1 MKQFTYRL
9 EIDTNKFIETHQA
22 NALTEIH
29 AILIDVLHKLYIPF
43 QDEDF
48 ITLRTLQKNL
58 KRTRLN
64 DFSLY
69 KCEQSIIKVIKLQY
83 EPNQKKEDLTP
94 KTEKNI
100 A

>member
-1 MKQFTYRL
+1 MKNYTYRL
-9 EIDTNKFIETHQA
+9 EIDTNKFVETHKA
-22 NALTEIH
+22 NTLKDIH
-29 AILIDVLHKLYIPF
+29 AILLDVLHKLYIPF

-48 ITLRTLQKNL
+48 ITLRTLQLHQKT
-58 KRTRLN
+58 TRIN

-83 EPNQKKEDLTP
+83 EPNHKKEELTP

>member
-1 MKQFTYRL
+1 MKHYTYRL
-9 EIDTNKFIETHQA
+9 EIDTNKYVETHKA
-22 NALTEIH
+22 NTLTEIH
-29 AILIDVLHKLYIPF
+29 AILLDVLHKLYIPF

-48 ITLRTLQKNL
+48 ITLRTMQLHQKN
-58 KRTRLN
+58 TRLN

-69 KCEQSIIKVIKLQY
+69 KCDQSIIKVIKLQH
-83 EPNQKKEDLTP
+83 EPNLKTEELTP